1 MRRNQKRIPMT
12 HDRRPLS
19 KKEEEIMNYFWN
31 EGPLFIREI
40 VDQMPEPKPHVNTVA
55 TFVRS
60 IEAKGWL
67 TREQIGNSYRYSPA
81 VPMEEVREKSM
92 RGLIDR
98 FFNKSY
104 LSFVSALVK
113 EEKISSDEL
122 RELLEKIEQGKEE

>member
-1 MRRNQKRIPMT
+1 MT

-19 KKEEEIMNYFWN
+19 KKEEEIMNYFWK

-40 VDQMPEPKPHVNTVA
+40 VERMAEPKPHVNTVA

-113 EEKISSDEL
+113 EDKISPEEL

>member
-1 MRRNQKRIPMT
+1 MT

-19 KKEEEIMNYFWN
+19 KKEEEIMNYFWK

-40 VDQMPEPKPHVNTVA
+40 VERMAEPKPHVNTVA

-113 EEKISSDEL
+113 EDKISPEDL
-122 RELLEKIEQGKEE
+122 REMLEKIEQGKEE

>member
-1 MRRNQKRIPMT
+1 
-12 HDRRPLS
+12 
-19 KKEEEIMNYFWN
+19 MNYFWN

-40 VDQMPEPKPHVNTVA
+40 VDRMPEPKPHVNTVA

-67 TREQIGNSYRYSPA
+67 TREQIGNSYRYTTA

-113 EEKISSDEL
+113 EEKISPDEL

>member
-1 MRRNQKRIPMT
+1 MT

-40 VDQMPEPKPHVNTVA
+40 VDRMPEPKPHVNTVA

>member
-1 MRRNQKRIPMT
+1 
-12 HDRRPLS
+12 
-19 KKEEEIMNYFWN
+19 MNYFWN

>member
-1 MRRNQKRIPMT
+1 MT

-40 VDQMPEPKPHVNTVA
+40 VDRMPEPKPHVNTVA

-60 IEAKGWL
+60 IDAKGWL

>member
-1 MRRNQKRIPMT
+1 MT

-40 VDQMPEPKPHVNTVA
+40 VDRMPEPKPHVNTVA

-113 EEKISSDEL
+113 EDKISSDEL

>member
-1 MRRNQKRIPMT
+1 MT